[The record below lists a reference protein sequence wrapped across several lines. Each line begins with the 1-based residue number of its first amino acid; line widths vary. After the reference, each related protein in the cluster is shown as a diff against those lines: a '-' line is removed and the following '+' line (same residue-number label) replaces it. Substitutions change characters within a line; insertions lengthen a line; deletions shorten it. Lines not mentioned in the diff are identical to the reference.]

1 MKMKFVVER
10 SNWVKEEIGKYENN
24 YLLFLMKYC

>member
-24 YLLFLMKYC
+24 YLLFFMKYC